1 MIIRVDIPMASV
13 GLSGRVDQ
21 THNSSIE
28 RELQFIRAKRQALKR
43 ELRGSHST
51 VALQLQQVCIQ
62 ASGMQE

>member
-1 MIIRVDIPMASV
+1 MASV
-13 GLSGRVDQ
+13 GSPGRLNQ

-28 RELQFIRAKRQALKR
+28 RELQLIHAKRQALKR

-62 ASGMQE
+62 V